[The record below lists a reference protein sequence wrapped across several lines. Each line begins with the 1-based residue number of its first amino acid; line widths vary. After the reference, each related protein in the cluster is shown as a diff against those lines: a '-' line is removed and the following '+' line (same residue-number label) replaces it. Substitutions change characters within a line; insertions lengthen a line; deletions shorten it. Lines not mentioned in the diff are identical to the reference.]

1 MRRRYLNFT
10 SGAKTKNFDE
20 ILDTLVGD
28 DRNLNKE
35 VESLKKEVRTMIV
48 ASQKH
53 IQKIGIV
60 RFNPFGKAG
69 SEQSFVLA
77 LLSEENSGI
86 VINFIY
92 THEGV
97 RVYTKQVKEGKGV
110 ERALSEEETRA
121 VTQSIIN

>member
-1 MRRRYLNFT
+1 MRSRYLNFT

-28 DRNLNKE
+28 DKNLKME
-35 VESLKKEVRTMIV
+35 VDLLKKDVRAIFTKT
-48 ASQKH
+48 QKQV
-53 IQKIGIV
+53 QKIGVV

-121 VTQSIIN
+121 VKQSIVN